1 MPRPVIRRGMAI
13 WFDDTPD
20 PAAVTARA
28 EGTMIE
34 HVGIE
39 IVEVGDDFLKAR
51 MPVDR
56 RTVQPQGRLHGGASC
71 TLAET
76 VGSIAANMVIDSR
89 EFLAVGL
96 EINAN
101 HIRPVKGGYV
111 YGTARPDSIGK
122 TTQVWTIRIT
132 DEDDRLACI
141 SRLTMAVIP
150 MTRG

>member
-1 MPRPVIRRGMAI
+1 MAI
-13 WFDDTPD
+13 WYDDKPD
-20 PAAVTARA
+20 LDAIMGRD

-39 IVEVGDDFLKAR
+39 IVEVGNDFLKAR

-71 TLAET
+71 VLAET
-76 VGSIAANMVIDSR
+76 VGSIAANMVIDSSQ
-89 EFLAVGL
+89 FLAVGL

-101 HIRPVKGGYV
+101 HIRPVKDGYV
-111 YGTARPDSIGK
+111 YGTAKPDSLGR

-132 DEDDRLACI
+132 DEDDRLVCI

-150 MTRG
+150 LARG

>member
-1 MPRPVIRRGMAI
+1 MAI
-13 WFDDTPD
+13 WHHDLPS
-20 PAAVTARA
+20 PADVIARDA
-28 EGTMIE
+28 GTMIE
-34 HVGIE
+34 HLGIE
-39 IVEVGDDFLKAR
+39 VVEVGDDFLKAR
-51 MPVDR
+51 MPVDH

-71 TLAET
+71 ALAET
-76 VGSIAANMVIDSR
+76 VGSVAANLVIDSS

-101 HIRPVKGGYV
+101 HIRPVKDGYV
-111 YGTARPDSIGK
+111 YGTATPDALGR

-132 DEDDRLACI
+132 DEDGRLVCI